1 MQAYDSNLR
10 MSIRQTTRSKGWL
23 LGSRILAPFCCLLL
37 LLPVLNVRM
46 IVSSSTMQESEE
58 SRQPTEEERS
68 SEDSIDARNG
78 HRRCVEQVTAVALL
92 VGRGGGSC
100 RISAT
105 SSPSSASE
113 RAEHRL
119 RNGVGAPL
127 RC

>member
-1 MQAYDSNLR
+1 
-10 MSIRQTTRSKGWL
+10 
-23 LGSRILAPFCCLLL
+23 LL
-37 LLPVLNVRM
+37 LLPVLNVRL
-46 IVSSSTMQESEE
+46 IVSSSSVQGSEE

-92 VGRGGGSC
+92 VGRGSSSC
-100 RISAT
+100 RASAT
-105 SSPSSASE
+105 TSSSSATE